1 MVKVMFVCHGNI
13 CRSPMAQSI
22 FSHLVKEKSLDSY
35 FQIESSATSR
45 EELSM
50 PPHYGTVSVLKKHN
64 IQIIE
69 HKAYQITKEI
79 AKEYDYLICMD
90 KNNVYNLKKIIDKSD
105 YNKISLLLSYS
116 DITRDIRDPW
126 YTNNFKETYDDIY
139 LGCTTLLNFIVK
151 KGL

>member
-1 MVKVMFVCHGNI
+1 
-13 CRSPMAQSI
+13 
-22 FSHLVKEKSLDSY
+22 
-35 FQIESSATSR
+35 
-45 EELSM
+45 
-50 PPHYGTVSVLKKHN
+50 
-64 IQIIE
+64 
-69 HKAYQITKEI
+69 
-79 AKEYDYLICMD
+79 MD